1 MKISELIHK
10 LHQMQVL
17 HGDIEVGHEIGSDE
31 FPFEYIDDVRPVYPR
46 HKDWNEDKTRPA
58 DCIELR

>member
-17 HGDIEVGHEIGSDE
+17 HGDVHVGFEHGDGGFEWVDYLQPLYPKNESLIEQKDK
-31 FPFEYIDDVRPVYPR
+31 PV
-46 HKDWNEDKTRPA
+46 W
-58 DCIELR
+58 CIELR